1 MSKLAFTRYLYIYD
15 EVIISF
21 ITTLLKK
28 QSLNESYFWISE
40 LFLSGY
46 EKETWEL
53 IWFIYY
59 DFYYITNPQFLSF
72 IIKKHDYGLGNHKHL
87 LTVVK
92 NLFKLS
98 ISQQVFITRQY
109 NCGIKKISTIF
120 RGKKP
125 NWLVKSIPLKY
136 HVFFRYINKKLY
148 HSAVSSIPEVDSDLF
163 DAIQK
168 YFNLS
173 NDDYEHFKTIFANQS
188 YDNDPHKIWSIICLL
203 IFNPTYKDSKKQ
215 IFTTL
220 TDDDYQNIIKQLNP
234 SIPLNKNNE
243 NRVIETLKYRCL
255 YPIHPLISS
264 FNLMRD
270 NEKENNNE
278 ENNNEEN
285 NNEENNN
292 EENYINIKKC
302 YCEHWEYYA
311 YNSYIW
317 KKRFDKYDIT
327 IDDINKK
334 IVFNN
339 DNQMEAFYNE
349 FDYCPDEQSPEIQ
362 NKLFGSLPKNNWKIW
377 FNEIFPDINSIYDFD
392 DEFNFNY

>member
-72 IIKKHDYGLGNHKHL
+72 IIKKYDNGLGNHKHL

-125 NWLVKSIPLKY
+125 NWLVNSIPSKY

-148 HSAVSSIPEVDSDLF
+148 HSAVSSIPDVDSDLF

-168 YFNLS
+168 YFKIS
-173 NDDYEHFKTIFANQS
+173 NQYFEHFKTIFSNHS

-203 IFNPTYKDSKKQ
+203 IFNPIYKDSKKQ
-215 IFTTL
+215 LFTTL
-220 TDDDYQNIIKQLNP
+220 TDTDYQTIITQLNP
-234 SIPLNKNNE
+234 PIPINKNNE

-264 FNLMRD
+264 FNLMRYD
-270 NEKENNNE
+270 DSYSDLNNQENNQ
-278 ENNNEEN
+278 ENNS
-285 NNEENNN
+285 
-292 EENYINIKKC
+292 NIKKC

-311 YNSYIW
+311 YNSSIW
-317 KKRFDKYDIT
+317 KKRVDNYDIT
-327 IDDINKK
+327 IDHINKK

-339 DNQMEAFYNE
+339 DTQEETFYNE
-349 FDYCPDEQSPEIQ
+349 FGYCPDEQSYEIQ
-362 NKLFGSLPKNNWKIW
+362 NKLFGILPKNNWKIW

-392 DEFNFNY
+392 DDFNFNY